1 MNNWQK
7 KTGMIAG
14 FILTIIIVVAAIR
27 NLDSRRQDALT
38 SEDSV
43 KQICTEVRESENEEV
58 PSSVQEEISELQN
71 EEPFATESKE
81 SPKPVNEENW
91 MQEIQKGNFSCLKD
105 ENSASYMEDIFGSL
119 GTADRT
125 EWVRYDID
133 RDGVDELIWQEK
145 ELAGGS
151 GFKRIMAIYS
161 HHNEEVKCFLW
172 DINDCSEYFFLGESG
187 KLVYYMFEYGV
198 TDSQDYAHCVIDMEN
213 GIKYDYW
220 LSIYNVY
227 DTSELYDSW
236 GEKHP
241 DMMEVGMYYRKR
253 IPGPNQSE
261 EQQYLTR
268 EQFLAEFYELTGVEY
283 GERGDEFSSAK

>member
-1 MNNWQK
+1 MKNRQK
-7 KTGMIAG
+7 KIEMIAG
-14 FILTIIIVVAAIR
+14 ITLTVIIIVAAIR

-91 MQEIQKGNFSCLKD
+91 MQEIQQGNFSCLLD
-105 ENSASYMEDIFGSL
+105 NARSSEMEYVYERSL
-119 GTADRT
+119 TLYET
-125 EWVRYDID
+125 EWILYDINE
-133 RDGVDELIWQEK
+133 DGIKELIWQEK
-145 ELAGGS
+145 ETAGGS
-151 GFKRIMAIYS
+151 GFKRIMGIYTYQ
-161 HHNEEVKCFLW
+161 EGEVKCIVW
-172 DINDCSEYFFLGESG
+172 DVTDGTEFYFLGKTG
-187 KLVYYMFEYGV
+187 KLGYYMFEYGV
-198 TDSQDYAHCVIDMEN
+198 TNSQDYAHCVIDMEN
-213 GIKYDYW
+213 GIRYDYW

-268 EQFLAEFYELTGVEY
+268 EQFLTEFYELTGVEY
-283 GERGDEFSSAK
+283 GDRDDEFCSAE

>member
-14 FILTIIIVVAAIR
+14 FILTIIIVVAVIR

-43 KQICTEVRESENEEV
+43 KQICTEVRELENEEV
-58 PSSVQEEISELQN
+58 PSPVQEEIPESEN
-71 EEPFATESKE
+71 EESFSAESE
-81 SPKPVNEENW
+81 ENPELINEEIW
-91 MQEIQKGNFSCLKD
+91 MWEIQKGNFSCLKD
-105 ENSASYMEDIFGSL
+105 ENSASYMENIFGSL

-145 ELAGGS
+145 EPAGGS

-198 TDSQDYAHCVIDMEN
+198 TDSQDYAYCVIDMEN
-213 GIKYDYW
+213 GIRYDYW

-268 EQFLAEFYELTGVEY
+268 EQFLTEFYELTGVEY
-283 GERGDEFSSAK
+283 GDRDDEFCSAE